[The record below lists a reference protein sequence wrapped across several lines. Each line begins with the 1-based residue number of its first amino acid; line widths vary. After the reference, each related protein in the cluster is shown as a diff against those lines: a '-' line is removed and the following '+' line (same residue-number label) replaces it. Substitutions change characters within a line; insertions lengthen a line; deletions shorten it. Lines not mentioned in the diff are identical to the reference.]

1 MFHKTL
7 PGALFLM
14 LLSLLTAA
22 AAHAQQPAGANAF
35 YVSPKGNDE
44 WTGTLPQANAEKT
57 DGPFKTIERAR
68 DAVRAMKSGGT
79 LPPGGITVSLREGNY
94 YLEKPL
100 EFTKE
105 DAASAD
111 TGTTYAAF
119 SGETVRLIGAK
130 AVNNFIPVVDPAV
143 VERLDPAARDHVIQ
157 ADLKA
162 LGVSD
167 FGTPAGGGLG
177 LYFNG
182 QPMTLSR
189 WPNEGFVKIVD
200 IVEQDGHTIHGIPG
214 SKIGKFVYEGDRPS
228 RWTAEKDA
236 WVHGYWFW
244 DWSDQRQKIAAI
256 EPATSVLTVAEP
268 YHGYGYR
275 KGQWYYAFNLLSEL
289 DTPGEWYLDRETGI
303 LYFWPPEPIS
313 GGTEVLVTVIDNLVV
328 AQEAQN
334 ITLTKLTFEC
344 CRADA
349 IKFSGGVL
357 NHVTGCVIRN
367 TGANAVVIANE
378 SDSGV
383 FGCDLYQLGGG
394 GISLSGGDRKTL
406 TPAALVAE
414 NNHIYDYG
422 RWSRMYQPAI
432 SLNGVGNRAVR
443 NLIHDAP
450 HMAIQFSGNDQ
461 LIELNEIHH
470 VCLESNDAGAIYA
483 GRDWTMRGN
492 VIRYNYLH
500 DVTGFEGR
508 GCVGVYL
515 DDMFA
520 SAQILGNI
528 FERVTMAAFIGG
540 GRDNSID
547 NNVFV
552 DCNPALHIDARALGW
567 AHYHADEWIK
577 EAQEKGTVS
586 GIAYKE
592 PPYSE
597 RFPELPGII
606 EDEPKAPK
614 GNVIIHNI
622 CVGGRWDDDIEEKA
636 RPYLTFVDNHV
647 GEDPGFVDPANHDF
661 RLKPDSPMLKKG
673 FVPIPTGKIGPYSHA
688 NRASWPVK

>member
-1 MFHKTL
+1 MLHKTL
-7 PGALFLM
+7 FTVLFLM
-14 LLSLLTAA
+14 LPGLMT
-22 AAHAQQPAGANAF
+22 AGAVQAQEAAGAGAL
-35 YVSPKGNDE
+35 YVSPKGNDA
-44 WTGTLPQANAEKT
+44 WSGTLPQANAEKS

-68 DAVRAMKSGGT
+68 DAIRAMKGAG
-79 LPPGGITVSLREGNY
+79 LPPGGVTVSLREGNY
-94 YLEKPL
+94 FLEKPL

-105 DAASAD
+105 DAASID
-111 TGTTYAAF
+111 TPVTYGAY
-119 SGETVRLIGAK
+119 SGETVRVLGAK
-130 AVNNFIPVVDPAV
+130 PVTNFMPVVDPAV
-143 VERLDPAARDHVIQ
+143 VERLDPAARDHVVQ

-162 LGVSD
+162 LGVTD
-167 FGTPAGGGLG
+167 FGSPAGGGLG

-200 IVEQDGHTIHGIPG
+200 VVEKDGHSIHGIAG
-214 SKIGKFVYEGDRPS
+214 SKTGKFTYEGDRPS
-228 RWTAEKDA
+228 RWTAEKDG

-256 EPATSVLTVAEP
+256 DTAASVLTVAEP

-275 KGQWYYAFNLLSEL
+275 KGQWYYAFNMLSEL

-303 LYFWPPEPIS
+303 LYFWPPQPI
-313 GGTEVLVTVIDNLVV
+313 GGAAEVLVTVLDNLVV
-328 AQEAQN
+328 GQEVQDL
-334 ITLTKLTFEC
+334 TLKKLTFEC

-349 IKFSGGVL
+349 VKFAGGMM
-357 NHVTGCVIRN
+357 NHLIGCTIRN

-378 SDSGV
+378 SESGV

-394 GISLSGGDRKTL
+394 GISLGGGDRKTL
-406 TPAALVAE
+406 TPALLVAE

-432 SLNGVGNRAVR
+432 SLNGVGNRATR
-443 NLIHDAP
+443 NLIHNAP
-450 HMAIQFSGNDQ
+450 HMGIFFSGNDQ
-461 LIELNEIHH
+461 MIELNEIHN

-500 DVTGFEGR
+500 DITGFEGR

-520 SAQILGNI
+520 SAQILGNV
-528 FERVTMAAFIGG
+528 FEKVTMAAFIGG

-547 NNVFV
+547 NNVFYNC
-552 DCNPALHIDARALGW
+552 DPALHIDARALGW

-577 EAQEKGTVS
+577 EATEKGTLG

-597 RFPELPGII
+597 RFPTLPLII
-606 EDEPKAPK
+606 DDEPKAPK
-614 GNVIIHNI
+614 GNIIIHNI
-622 CVGGRWDDDIEEKA
+622 CVGGRWEDVEEKA
-636 RPYLTFVDNHV
+636 KSYLTYSDNHV
-647 GEDPGFVDPANHDF
+647 GDDPGFVDPANHDF
-661 RLKPDSPMLKKG
+661 RLKPESPMLKKG
-673 FVPIPTGKIGPYSHA
+673 FVQIPTGKIGPYSHTE
-688 NRASWPVK
+688 RASWPVK